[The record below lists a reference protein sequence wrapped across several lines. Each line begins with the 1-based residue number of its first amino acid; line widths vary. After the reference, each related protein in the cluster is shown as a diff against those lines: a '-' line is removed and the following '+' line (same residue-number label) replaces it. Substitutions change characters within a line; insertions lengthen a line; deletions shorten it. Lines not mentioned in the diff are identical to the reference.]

1 MLEVLI
7 EKEESVPRTLTLIQ
21 KIRAEVKKEKKLNN
35 KESFTKFL
43 EKERLSLHIK
53 TQNVENI
60 VQQCENIVDI
70 DAVNLLFVK
79 EKLFHFLCSEPFCC
93 AKVFTLVQKSRNMSV
108 LLSDLIKIVNI
119 ALSNKNEKEE
129 NESLRK
135 IIEENNKLF
144 TKEEDENKS
153 LDDLSSE

>member
-79 EKLFHFLCSEPFCC
+79 EKLFHFLCSESSDC
-93 AKVFTLVQKSRNMSV
+93 AKVFALISNSRNLSV
-108 LLSDLIKIVNI
+108 LSSDLFEMLEVVSLHKCEIQ
-119 ALSNKNEKEE
+119 KNE
-129 NESLRK
+129 NLQN
-135 IIEENNKLF
+135 I
-144 TKEEDENKS
+144 TKQKDEIK
-153 LDDLSSE
+153 